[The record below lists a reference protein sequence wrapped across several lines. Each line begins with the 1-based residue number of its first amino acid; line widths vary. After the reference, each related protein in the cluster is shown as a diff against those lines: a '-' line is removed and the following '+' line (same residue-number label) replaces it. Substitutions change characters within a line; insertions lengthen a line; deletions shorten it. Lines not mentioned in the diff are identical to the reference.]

1 MSETRFR
8 YLRTVTVNG
17 NGTKRIS
24 LPAQFNAGERVE
36 VIYDAKY
43 NEVIV
48 RPLK

>member
-1 MSETRFR
+1 MNETKFT
-8 YLRTVTVNG
+8 YIRTVTVNG

-24 LPAQFNAGERVE
+24 LPAQFNAGDRVK